1 MTQTKHTDPLTAEQG
16 EGMQTPAGRTGFIA
30 VFLRELHIIF
40 TTPVYLI
47 CMFLLPMFVMVFFTS
62 LMDQGQPNK
71 MPVGIVDLDN
81 PVYPVDFDALARA
94 AKEQH
99 VLLEINNSSYKPNGS
114 RSGSEPYGRQLLAA
128 CKQHGTAVICGS
140 DAHIDLDV
148 GTHAY
153 SWKLIEAC
161 GFPEELVVNTSVEKF
176 ESFLHVR

>member
-1 MTQTKHTDPLTAEQG
+1 MSLRQRWGETTTRYKMTQTKHTDPLTAEQG

-81 PVYPVDFDALARA
+81 TVTT
-94 AKEQH
+94 
-99 VLLEINNSSYKPNGS
+99 
-114 RSGSEPYGRQLLAA
+114 RQLTRKLDAFQNTDVVAYYNSVDEARLAMQRNEIYGFMYFPKEPPTS
-128 CKQHGTAVICGS
+128 CSPHVSPRSPSIIHTPHSRQ
-140 DAHIDLDV
+140 AHCS
-148 GTHAY
+148 T
-153 SWKLIEAC
+153 K
-161 GFPEELVVNTSVEKF
+161 TS
-176 ESFLHVR
+176 RP